1 MKKLVL
7 LTLCITL
14 LLTGCG
20 QAAGRLLRRK
30 RTPFPR

>member
-1 MKKLVL
+1 MKKLIL
-7 LTLCITL
+7 LTICTIL